1 VASPFAMNYS
11 LQRCNF
17 YRERG
22 NDDRAR
28 LGLDRSPLMKP
39 RNPSSVQ
46 RPGPRQCSQT
56 MSRFSL
62 QGYKGDVTQA
72 SASLRATKVPPTRD
86 RSREDNERDPR
97 LSRPTAGV
105 LFRGPISGRARERAG
120 TEEAGVGRG
129 RDRGLP

>member
-1 VASPFAMNYS
+1 MRRRRKGGKSEGGIRVASPFAMNYS
-11 LQRCNF
+11 LQRCDF

-72 SASLRATKVPPTRD
+72 SASLASNKSPADAGSLEGGQREGPAALAAD
-86 RSREDNERDPR
+86 RRRS
-97 LSRPTAGV
+97 
-105 LFRGPISGRARERAG
+105 ISGADFGPR
-120 TEEAGVGRG
+120 T
-129 RDRGLP
+129 